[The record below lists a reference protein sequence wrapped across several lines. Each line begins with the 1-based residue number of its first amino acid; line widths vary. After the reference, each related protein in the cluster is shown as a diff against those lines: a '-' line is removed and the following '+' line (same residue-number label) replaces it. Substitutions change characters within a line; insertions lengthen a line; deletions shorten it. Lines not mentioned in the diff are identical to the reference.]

1 MSDDYEYFRNK
12 RTDRIYLSRSLSS
25 KHYKK
30 NEAGEVEDF
39 ERPFRI
45 VSKVIDCGESHQFF
59 KDGKQVSL
67 KITAGGRQE
76 VVAKFYEDTR
86 GVFTLQIQRYTI
98 ESGVPHK
105 TYCSFSNEEISTLYN
120 FLQNLDILPLRDD
133 QSAKL
138 DDTFVSSL
146 VLTREQALSLLHSQ
160 PDLIEELLRTQVT
173 AQDVAE
179 LGHRREQLTEF
190 ELLLNDTDHFK
201 SRQTNLG
208 ANKGAEAV
216 WQSFFEQNTWIFGYG
231 LNYVFNA
238 PLDGEKLE
246 HAVKGHDFAGAGK
259 RVDALLKTQ
268 GLISA
273 LSFGEIKTHTAKLL
287 KTVASP
293 YRRECWQ
300 VSDELA
306 GGIAQVQR
314 SVQASLG
321 NIQSKTE
328 VKDDTGAPTGEAVF
342 LYQPRSF
349 LVIGSL
355 SEFHATHGINEEKY
369 SSFEL
374 FRRNLKSPEVVTF
387 DELLERAKY
396 IVATGYGV
404 ESSSAPP
411 SIAR

>member
-1 MSDDYEYFRNK
+1 MSDDYEYFKNK
-12 RTDRIYLSRSLSS
+12 RSDRIYLSPTLSR
-25 KHYKK
+25 KHYQK
-30 NEAGEVEDF
+30 NTAGEVEEF

-45 VSKVIDCGESHQFF
+45 VSKVIDCEESHQFF
-59 KDGKQVSL
+59 KDGKQISL
-67 KITAGGRQE
+67 RITDGARQE
-76 VVAKFYEDTR
+76 IVAKFYEDTR
-86 GVFTLQIQRYTI
+86 DVFTLQIQRYTL
-98 ESGVPHK
+98 ETGSPHN
-105 TYCSFSNEEISTLYN
+105 TYFTFTNEEISTLYN
-120 FLQNLDILPLRDD
+120 FLRNIDALPLRDD

-138 DDTFVSSL
+138 DDKFVSSL
-146 VLTREQALSLLHSQ
+146 VLTREQALGLLNSQ
-160 PDLIEELLRTQVT
+160 PSLIEELLRTQIT

-179 LGHRREQLTEF
+179 LGHRRTQLEKFDRLINDSEYF
-190 ELLLNDTDHFK
+190 E
-201 SRQTNLG
+201 SQRISLG
-208 ANKGAEAV
+208 SNKGTEAV

-246 HAVKGHDFAGAGK
+246 RTVKGHDFAGAGK

-268 GLISA
+268 GIISA
-273 LSFGEIKTHTAKLL
+273 LSFGEIKTHTSLLL
-287 KTVASP
+287 KPVASP

-328 VKDDTGAPTGEAVF
+328 VKDDNGAPTGEAIF

-355 SEFHATHGINEEKY
+355 SEFHTAHGINEEKY

-374 FRRNLKSPEVVTF
+374 FRRSLKSPEVVTF

-396 IVATGYGV
+396 IVASGYG
-404 ESSSAPP
+404 A
-411 SIAR
+411 